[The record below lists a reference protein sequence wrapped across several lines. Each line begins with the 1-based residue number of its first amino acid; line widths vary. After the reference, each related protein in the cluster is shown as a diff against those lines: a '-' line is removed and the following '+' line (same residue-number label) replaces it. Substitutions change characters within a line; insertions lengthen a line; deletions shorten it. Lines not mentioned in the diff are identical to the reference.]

1 MTSDLVLALAR
12 VAADAGAAAG
22 PEEALWCVTHT
33 LPALLGD
40 PGAALRPNAFRENPP
55 PAVGSACAVFLRTPD
70 RAHHMVSAPVN
81 FAPSQ
86 YHELVGIELGH
97 PGDVARNRR
106 PLLLHDTALHH
117 GFVKILQ
124 SFRAGSSMFSPLLWR
139 GDYLGVLITANAAR
153 GTFGE
158 ADLAAQQAF
167 TALAA
172 ACFIAHGGPAWL
184 AGLDYSGLPVRM
196 VAT

>member
-1 MTSDLVLALAR
+1 MPDDVVLALAR

-22 PEEALWCVTHT
+22 PEEALWCITRT

-40 PGAALRPNAFRENPP
+40 PAAALRPNAFRETPP
-55 PAVGSACAVFLRTPD
+55 PPVGSACAIFMRTPD
-70 RAHHMVSAPVN
+70 GAHHMVSAPVN
-81 FAPSQ
+81 FAPAQ
-86 YHELVGIELGH
+86 YHELVAIELGH
-97 PGDVARNRR
+97 PGEVARHGR

-167 TALAA
+167 AALAA
-172 ACFIAHGGPAWL
+172 ACFVAHRGPAWL
-184 AGLDYSGLPVRM
+184 AGLDYSGLPVRS
-196 VAT
+196 VGT